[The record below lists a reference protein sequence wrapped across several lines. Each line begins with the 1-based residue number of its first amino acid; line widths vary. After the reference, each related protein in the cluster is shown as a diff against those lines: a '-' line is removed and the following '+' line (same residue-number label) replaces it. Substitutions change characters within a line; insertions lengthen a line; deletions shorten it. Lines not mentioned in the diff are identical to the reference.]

1 MKLSGRFNCYRLGA
15 LAFLTVILLWAP
27 TAAKAG
33 PEVKKFGGDY
43 RIPLSSEPSS
53 LDPAYVTDIYSL
65 NVVMNLF
72 DGLVEF
78 DKDLNVVPA
87 ISRVWKI
94 SRDHRTYTFFLR
106 KGVKFHNGREVT
118 AGDFVF
124 SLSRILSKET
134 KSPVASLFFNIQG
147 AKQFHEGTMPSVT
160 GLRAVDPYTLKIE
173 LEAPFAPFLSVL
185 GMANAKVI
193 PKEELGPHFGTKP
206 VGTGPFRY
214 STWVPGKEIVLT
226 ANRDYFAGRPF
237 LDSLHF
243 RIYHNIEWEK
253 IFSDFEDGYLDQSI
267 IPSHKYD
274 LILSD
279 VRYRQQYNF
288 ISKPQL
294 NLVYVGMN
302 VNMFPLNDYR
312 VRQAFSYAVDTET
325 IVKEITKRGSIPAHG
340 ILPPGI
346 AGFDPNFKGYTYDA
360 EKARKLLAQAGYP
373 QGKGIPP
380 IEIWTVSKSESVQR
394 ELQAYK
400 RYLADIGVEL
410 IPKVA
415 SNWREFIKFI
425 NERKAP
431 MYYAAWYADFPDPD
445 NFLYVLCNSKSRTN
459 RMGYHNPEVDE
470 LLEQARRE
478 TDYMAR
484 IKKYREIQKQVMRQA
499 PLISQHVN
507 SFNFLFQPW
516 VKGAEVSYL
525 GAAYIPFRK
534 VRIER

>member
-1 MKLSGRFNCYRLGA
+1 
-15 LAFLTVILLWAP
+15 
-27 TAAKAG
+27 
-33 PEVKKFGGDY
+33 
-43 RIPLSSEPSS
+43 
-53 LDPAYVTDIYSL
+53 
-65 NVVMNLF
+65 MNLF

-87 ISRVWKI
+87 IARVWKI

-243 RIYHNIEWEK
+243 RIYHNIEWER
-253 IFSDFEDGYLDQSI
+253 IFSDFEDGHLDQSI

-279 VRYRQQYNF
+279 VRYRQHYNF
-288 ISKPQL
+288 ISRPQL

-302 VNMFPLNDYR
+302 VNMFPLNDHR

-360 EKARKLLAQAGYP
+360 ERARKLLAQAGYP

-415 SNWREFIKFI
+415 SNWREFINFI

-534 VRIER
+534 VWIEHK